1 LDSNE
6 IRNLFDYMYWA
17 HERMMRPVLDLP
29 NEEFLRELGSGH
41 SSLRDTLVHIMSVE
55 WIWLSR
61 WHGISPPALLDP
73 TGFTDLETVEKRWAS
88 LRHELVRFLGQIKD
102 GNLNVAINYRSVRG
116 EELSLP
122 LVCSLQHLV
131 SHHTYHRGQVATL
144 LRQLGREPV
153 STDMTLFFFED
164 ESRTARAM
172 TKLETAPAIFGHD
185 DDDEEEEED

>member
-1 LDSNE
+1 VDSNE

-29 NEEFLRELGSGH
+29 SEDFRRELGSSH

-73 TGFTDLETVEKRWAS
+73 TGFTDLESVEKRWGS
-88 LRHELVRFLGQIKD
+88 LRHELQRFLGQIKD
-102 GNLNVAINYRSVRG
+102 GNLNVPINYRSVRG
-116 EELSLP
+116 EDLSLP
-122 LVCSLQHLV
+122 LFCTLQHLV
-131 SHHTYHRGQVATL
+131 NHHTYHRGQVATL
-144 LRQLGREPV
+144 LRLLGREPA

-164 ESRTARAM
+164 ESRTARAGPR
-172 TKLETAPAIFGHD
+172 LETTPAIFGHD
-185 DDDEEEEED
+185 DDEEEEED

>member
-1 LDSNE
+1 MDSQE

-17 HERMMRPVLDLP
+17 HERMIRPVVDLST
-29 NEEFLRELGSGH
+29 EEFTRELGSSH

-73 TGFTDLETVEKRWAS
+73 TGFLDLDSVEKRWAS
-88 LRHELVRFLGQIKD
+88 LRHELQRFLGQIRD
-102 GNLNVAINYRSVRG
+102 DNLNVPISYRSVRG
-116 EELSLP
+116 EDLSLP
-122 LVCSLQHLV
+122 LVCTLQHV
-131 SHHTYHRGQVATL
+131 VNHHTYHRGQVATL

-164 ESRTARAM
+164 ESRTARMAPR
-172 TKLETAPAIFGHD
+172 LETAPAIFGHD
-185 DDDEEEEED
+185 DDEEEEED